1 MTHVEAPQVEPMF
14 QDDPEVD
21 ALMERM
27 SEDDKAFLESLGNRA
42 VKAEVRDPRDVEAEQ
57 KSEAAWNNYEA
68 EK

>member
-1 MTHVEAPQVEPMF
+1 MTHVEAPKVEPMIV
-14 QDDPEVD
+14 DDPEVD

-42 VKAEVRDPRDVEAEQ
+42 VKSEVRDPRDVEAEQ
-57 KSEAAWNNYEA
+57 KSEAAWNNYQA